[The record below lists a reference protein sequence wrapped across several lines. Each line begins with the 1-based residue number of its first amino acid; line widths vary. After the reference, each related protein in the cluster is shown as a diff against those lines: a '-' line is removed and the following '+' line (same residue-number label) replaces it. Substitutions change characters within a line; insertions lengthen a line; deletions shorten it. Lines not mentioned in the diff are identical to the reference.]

1 MMFFENSYEE
11 ITNSE
16 ANILIDIYEAID
28 SMVRNHQS
36 VTLVG
41 LGYILDIKPSELSD
55 YLPQIITILTKIEEK
70 YSIQ

>member
-1 MMFFENSYEE
+1 MFFENSYEE

-28 SMVRNHQS
+28 HMVRNHQS

-70 YSIQ
+70 YSI